1 MDIRYLKG
9 VGEKRAAQ
17 LARLG
22 IRTVDD
28 LLGFYPR
35 DYVDYSHPYPVAGAP
50 YDVKC
55 VVRATVYGK
64 NGGARIR
71 GGRQMAKATAGDDTA
86 GLILT

>member
-35 DYVDYSHPYPVAGAP
+35 DYVDYSTPTLLPAP
-50 YDVKC
+50 PM
-55 VVRATVYGK
+55 T
-64 NGGARIR
+64 
-71 GGRQMAKATAGDDTA
+71 
-86 GLILT
+86 

>member
-55 VVRATVYGK
+55 VVRY
-64 NGGARIR
+64 RIR
-71 GGRQMAKATAGDDTA
+71 QKRRRAHPRRPPDGKGNGRR
-86 GLILT
+86 

>member
-35 DYVDYSHPYPVAGAP
+35 DYVDYSHPYLLPAP
-50 YDVKC
+50 PM
-55 VVRATVYGK
+55 T
-64 NGGARIR
+64 
-71 GGRQMAKATAGDDTA
+71 
-86 GLILT
+86 